1 MTAATV
7 TRMTREERR
16 QAIIEA
22 AMAEFA
28 AGGLHG
34 TPVEAIA
41 HRVGVSQPYLFQLFG
56 TKKELFVEALKRGF
70 ERIVAAFRIAA
81 AEAGPDAD
89 AKELLEAMGRAYVPL
104 LEDRTML
111 LLQIQAYAA
120 CEDQEVR
127 QVVRDEYERVYR
139 FVAAASGAPDEAL
152 REFFSTGMMM
162 MVAAAMDLPSMKQDW
177 ARACM
182 GALF

>member
-1 MTAATV
+1 MTK
-7 TRMTREERR
+7 EERR
-16 QAIIEA
+16 QAIVEA

-34 TPVEAIA
+34 TPAEAIA
-41 HRVGVSQPYLFQLFG
+41 HQVGVSQPYLFQLFG
-56 TKKELFVEALKRGF
+56 TKKELFIEALRRGF
-70 ERIVAAFRIAA
+70 ERILGAFRTAA
-81 AEAGPDAD
+81 AAAGEDAD
-89 AKELLEAMGRAYVPL
+89 ARQVLEAMGLAYVPL
-104 LEDRTML
+104 LQDRTML

-120 CEDQEVR
+120 CEDAEVR
-127 QVVRDEYERVYR
+127 EVVRTEYERVYR
-139 FVAAASGAPDEAL
+139 FVAAASGASDEDL
-152 REFFSTGMMM
+152 RDFFSTGMMM